1 MVAVVMRRT
10 MQAELCLHPYR
21 LSEQG
26 PENDLIQGE
35 GESLPACEQWEL
47 PNMLLHNLWD
57 NIIVDNAMKNR
68 LLSYCSSSIQFSDAK
83 IDPDIISWNRSGT
96 YLLYFIQIK

>member
-1 MVAVVMRRT
+1 
-10 MQAELCLHPYR
+10 
-21 LSEQG
+21 
-26 PENDLIQGE
+26 
-35 GESLPACEQWEL
+35 
-47 PNMLLHNLWD
+47 MLLHNLWD

>member
-1 MVAVVMRRT
+1 
-10 MQAELCLHPYR
+10 LCLHPYR

-26 PENDLIQGE
+26 PENDFIQGE

-47 PNMLLHNLWD
+47 PNMLLRNLWD

-83 IDPDIISWNRSGT
+83 IDPDIISWNRSELGFT
-96 YLLYFIQIK
+96 LFQLECIN